1 VVAEVPYRWS
11 GNSEDVMRVEL
22 ETDKNASRA
31 LRMPIMDFRV
41 HLALGERPTPE
52 LHSRVAVLEWSAAG
66 AWDIVHDSD
75 WKGRSQ

>member
-1 VVAEVPYRWS
+1 MVAVATELELRKEPMPVRYLAKILSGWS
-11 GNSEDVMRVEL
+11 SNSEDVMRVEL

-52 LHSRVAVLEWSAAG
+52 LL
-66 AWDIVHDSD
+66 
-75 WKGRSQ
+75 